1 MKTPKIFLAIPC
13 ALLLQSSFAQTADHL
28 KLSNSLPAA
37 GDKVTVTYDPAG
49 TPLDGKE
56 KPQAVVYFLDNKK
69 FPAADIDLKADGKL
83 LKGDFTVP
91 AAAKAFFVK
100 LSSGENVDDNAD
112 KGYVYLVYNK
122 DKKPVEGAYAS
133 KAYLIYSGMGN
144 YFAKIKPDV
153 PEAAGLFKK
162 EFQLYPQSEKEYQLN
177 YLMLLAGSKD
187 DADKKLLESKVA
199 KLAGSADEKDMMQA
213 ASLYTR
219 LKKANTADSL
229 TAVIKAKFPQG
240 DAVKNA
246 MGMEVNKEKDPAKK
260 EALYA
265 AYIAKYPEKDEKN
278 SIQDNFRVQIAS
290 AYLQANNMD
299 GYKKWEPLVKNKS
312 SLAGPL
318 NNIAYEW
325 AKKGEHLEDAAMLS
339 KQSLDILDA
348 SLNDTDGMMYS
359 TPKQARENNRATYYN
374 DADTYAL
381 ILLKQG
387 KNAEALKYQQEVY
400 DNTKYPDPE
409 IIEHYAQ
416 ILAANGQYAKALTA
430 IEKAFVA
437 GKANE
442 ALKQELALDYVKVK
456 GSDKGYTEYFTS
468 LNTKAKAK
476 SREKFAKDMINLPAP
491 AFALKDFDGN
501 EVSLASLKG
510 KVVIVDFWATWC
522 GPCKAS
528 FPGMQMAVTKFKDN
542 PNVKFLFIDTWENG
556 DNYLPGVKKFI
567 ADNKYTFHVLIDEK
581 GEDGRQAKVVSQ
593 FKVDGIP
600 TKFVIDKNGN
610 IRFKYV
616 GYSGSADAVLDEVT
630 NMVEM
635 AADPDAVTTAPKVSM
650 LK

>member
-13 ALLLQSSFAQTADHL
+13 ALLLQSSFAQTTDHL
-28 KLSNSLPAA
+28 KLSNSSPAP
-37 GDKVTVTYDPAG
+37 GEKITVTYDPAG
-49 TPLDGKE
+49 TPLDGKD

-153 PEAAGLFKK
+153 PEATELFKK

-219 LKKANTADSL
+219 LKKAKTADSL

-290 AYLQANNMD
+290 AYLQANNME

-339 KQSLDILDA
+339 KQSLDILNA

-416 ILAANGQYAKALTA
+416 ILAANGQHAKALTA

-456 GSDKGYTEYFTS
+456 GSDKGYTEYLAS
-468 LNTKAKAK
+468 LEAKAKAK
-476 SREKFAKDMINLPAP
+476 SREKFAKDMINMPTP

-510 KVVIVDFWATWC
+510 KVVVVDFWATWC

-528 FPGMQMAVTKFKDN
+528 FPGMQMAVTKYKDN

-567 ADNKYTFHVLIDEK
+567 ADNKYTFHVLVDEK

-600 TKFVIDKNGN
+600 TKFVIDKSGN

-635 AADPDAVTTAPKVSM
+635 AADPDAVTTSPKVSM

>member
-1 MKTPKIFLAIPC
+1 MKTLKIFLAIPC

-28 KLSNSLPAA
+28 KLSNSLPVA
-37 GDKVTVTYDPAG
+37 GDKVTVTYDPTG
-49 TPLDGKE
+49 TPLDGKD
-56 KPQAVVYFLDNKK
+56 KLQAVVYFLDNKK

-199 KLAGSADEKDMMQA
+199 KLANSADEKDMMQA

-219 LKKANTADSL
+219 LKKVNTADSL
-229 TAVIKAKFPQG
+229 NAAIKAKFPQG

-290 AYLQANNMD
+290 SYLQANNME
-299 GYKKWEPLVKNKS
+299 GYKKWEPLIKNKS
-312 SLAGPL
+312 SLAGTL

-416 ILAANGQYAKALTA
+416 ILAANGQHAKALTA

-456 GSDKGYTEYFTS
+456 GSDKGYTEYLAS
-468 LNTKAKAK
+468 LDTKAKTK

-510 KVVIVDFWATWC
+510 KVVVVDFWATWC

-635 AADPDAVTTAPKVSM
+635 AADPDAVTTSPKVSM